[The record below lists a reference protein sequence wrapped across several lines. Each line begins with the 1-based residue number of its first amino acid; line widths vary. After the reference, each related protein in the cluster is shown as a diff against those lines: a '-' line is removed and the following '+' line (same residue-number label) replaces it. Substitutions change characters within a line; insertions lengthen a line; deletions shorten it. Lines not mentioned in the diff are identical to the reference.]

1 MGHNTCKSMGAVL
14 CVVRRCQPRVH
25 ERPRGHSTRG
35 NVSNL
40 NILIQPNAADTRRS
54 IMLV

>member
-25 ERPRGHSTRG
+25 ERPRSHSTRG

-40 NILIQPNAADTRRS
+40 NILIQPNAADTRR
-54 IMLV
+54 